1 MIRSFV
7 ALSLL
12 MSASVAVAQPEGET
26 AATADA
32 KPAKEKKICRM
43 DDSGTRLGKRIC
55 RTAKQWNDQRSEA
68 DIDKVKQLGN

>member
-12 MSASVAVAQPEGET
+12 MSASVAVAKTEGES
-26 AATADA
+26 AAAPGG
-32 KPAKEKKICRM
+32 KPAKEKKICRS

-55 RTAKQWNDQRSEA
+55 RTAKQWNDERSEA